1 MINQTQKNNEVIIN
15 HFAQEKISFEKVID
29 WFENLSLEEKKE
41 VLNLTRLFL
50 EQTHPSDL
58 ILEDGINKIPL
69 KPTMTPITLLKT
81 YNLKIALDKIINL
94 PNTELKKSFIS
105 LLTIFK
111 VADTERRN
119 TDCKNGCSH
128 TWHNL

>member
-81 YNLKIALDKIINL
+81 YNLKIAL
-94 PNTELKKSFIS
+94 
-105 LLTIFK
+105 
-111 VADTERRN
+111 
-119 TDCKNGCSH
+119 
-128 TWHNL
+128 